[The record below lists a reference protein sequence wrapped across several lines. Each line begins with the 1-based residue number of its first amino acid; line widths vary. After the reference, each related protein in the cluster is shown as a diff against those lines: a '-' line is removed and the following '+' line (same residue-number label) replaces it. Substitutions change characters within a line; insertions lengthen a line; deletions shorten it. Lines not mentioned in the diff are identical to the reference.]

1 MGKISAAFSFFFSF
15 RSIYFILKRHQQLW
29 THLRKADCVDLLCC
43 KRSSVSTISSRRMN
57 GNSGLSKLLFSGK
70 CFYTFAEPAARLGQP
85 LEFSHSDNKFRKQI
99 VSLFHHVRSSNSKC
113 ILGYKQELKIL
124 DFNWI
129 ISSIMLLLNFSN
141 RFRCPCSTEN
151 IKLLQRGIFNPTDC
165 KLSSY

>member
-1 MGKISAAFSFFFSF
+1 MGKISAAFFFFF
-15 RSIYFILKRHQQLW
+15 QIYLLHLEKTSAI
-29 THLRKADCVDLLCC
+29 TNTLRKSRLCSDLLCC

-151 IKLLQRGIFNPTDC
+151 IKLPQRGIFNPTDC